1 MTEETTARTTREAL
15 VLLWGRL
22 RAFLPLLLAALPVYG
37 LHHLGGPLLALP
49 FLVAGVGVFVWWQR
63 RTAGRLA
70 APGPRP

>member
-15 VLLWGRL
+15 ALLWGRL
-22 RAFLPLLLAALPVYG
+22 RPFLPLLLAALPVYG

-49 FLVAGVGVFVWWQR
+49 FLVAGVAVFVWWQR
-63 RTAGRLA
+63 RTGGSLA

>member
-22 RAFLPLLLAALPVYG
+22 RTFLPLLLAALPVYG

-49 FLVAGVGVFVWWQR
+49 FLVVGVGAFVWWQR